1 MMGPSLAIGGS
12 GGGERGP
19 RGYSTYE
26 IAVQQGFVGDEAAWL
41 LSLEGPAGASA
52 YDAAVAEGF
61 IGSQSE
67 WVESIRGAKGDKGD
81 QGDPGPKG
89 DKGDSGTGLIN
100 RGAFSIGETY
110 APSDYVFATGTATA
124 SSMFISQ
131 AASPFVS
138 AAQPKDDPTNWVE
151 FSAPAGADGVD
162 GTNGVDGKSVE
173 LQKTATAIQWRQ
185 APDGSWA
192 DLVFLADI
200 KGADGTDGTN
210 GSNGADGTNGVD
222 GKSVELQKSASAI
235 QWRQTGGVFADLV
248 PLADIS
254 GTDGTNGADGRDGID
269 GAQYV
274 TSTMST
280 VTLPST
286 VTAIRVGGYY
296 TPGDGG
302 AALYNVVASE
312 PAHAGKFQT
321 ADGRWW
327 ELTASGVV
335 NPASFGAK
343 PEAGFD
349 SSPAINAATDYLVAK
364 GGGYIKYGPGTYN
377 IGGLVTLKSR
387 VVHSGIGRR
396 VTWLQRL
403 DGYTGDLLKTQDFET
418 LWTGDSADGPNRFG
432 IEHMTIHG
440 RKDQNPAATGWNIR
454 IYGRA
459 YHIRDV
465 DCEYCCN
472 GGFYSRWGSVAA
484 AWDND
489 NTDSAGECFIDEFF
503 VQFSRQWPIFDGP
516 HDSQIGRMLVSMS
529 RHFQAAMPGSST
541 FEIGTRASGSQFAQL
556 HCWGDSPEWC
566 LTQKAQAISIS
577 DLILDDA
584 RQGDATGIATGGLL
598 KMLGSDCFIQ
608 GRGVQWA
615 NDNIKG
621 IQLGQPGTATA
632 QRNRITM
639 LLTSVP
645 AVAIDFSD
653 DGGNDIDLT
662 VTAYSATLNWM
673 GTRHATT
680 TFRYT
685 ERGSGAGAN
694 DIFSKFGALQITRQS
709 IRIEPRSSTPTDT
722 WEDGLLYFDSSLK
735 KLRLFN
741 NGTWVNIG

>member
-12 GGGERGP
+12 GSGERGP
-19 RGYSTYE
+19 RGYSPYE
-26 IAVQQGFVGDEAAWL
+26 IAVQQGFVGTESEWL

-89 DKGDSGTGLIN
+89 DKGDSGTGLTN

-110 APSDYVFATGTATA
+110 APSDYVFATGTATG

-131 AASPFVS
+131 AATAFVS

-162 GTNGVDGKSVE
+162 GTNGMDGKSVE
-173 LQKTATAIQWRQ
+173 LQKTSTAIQWRQ

-200 KGADGTDGTN
+200 KGADGSNGTN

-222 GKSVELQKSASAI
+222 GKSVELQKSATAI

-302 AALYNVVASE
+302 AALYKVVASE

-327 ELTASGVV
+327 ELQSSGEVDAAV
-335 NPASFGAK
+335 FGAK

-349 SSPAINAATDYLVAK
+349 NAARFNAATSYLVAK
-364 GGGYIKYGPGTYN
+364 TGGGVLN
-377 IGGLVTLKSR
+377 IGGGTFQIAGVVWIKSR
-387 VVHSGIGRR
+387 VTYRGKGRR
-396 VTWLQRL
+396 LTWIQRL
-403 DGYTGDLLKTQDFET
+403 DGYLGDLLKTTDFDTVWE
-418 LWTGDSADGPNRFG
+418 GDTAGGPNRFTLQG
-432 IEHMTIHG
+432 FSIHG
-440 RKDQNPAATGWNIR
+440 RKDTAANASATGWNIR

-459 YHIRDV
+459 YKIEDL
-465 DCEYCCN
+465 DSEYCCN
-472 GGFYSRWGSVAA
+472 GGFYSRWGSTSA

-489 NTDSAGECFIDEFF
+489 TTDSVMEAYIDSFY
-503 VQFSRQWPIFDGP
+503 VQFCREGAVFDGP
-516 HDSQIGRMLVSMS
+516 HDSQIGSIIVAMM
-529 RHFQAAMPGSST
+529 RHNREAQADTSLLTIGS
-541 FEIGTRASGSQFAQL
+541 RASGSQ
-556 HCWGDSPEWC
+556 WGLVHVWGARAEFC
-566 LTQKAQAISIS
+566 VTNYAQAISIT
-577 DLILDDA
+577 DLLVDDT
-584 RQGDATGIATGGLL
+584 REGGGLFRQL
-598 KMLGSDCFIQ
+598 ASDCYIR
-608 GRGVQWA
+608 GRGLQFGDEAITGLV
-615 NDNIKG
+615 IG
-621 IQLGQPGTATA
+621 STTIQAA
-632 QRNRITM
+632 RNRIDM
-639 LLTSVP
+639 LITNTPSTV
-645 AVAIDFSD
+645 INFIN
-653 DGGNDIDLT
+653 DGGNDIRI
-662 VTAYSATLNWM
+662 TATEWFSTANFQ

-680 TFRYT
+680 TLQYT
-685 ERGSGAGAN
+685 ARGTGASAN
-694 DIFSKFGALQITRQS
+694 DVFWQLGAMTVNKQTIQLAG
-709 IRIEPRSSTPTDT
+709 RSGTPNDV
-722 WEDGLLYFDSSLK
+722 
-735 KLRLFN
+735 
-741 NGTWVNIG
+741 TWVNGLMYFDTALQRLRVYRNGSWANVALEA